1 MSPTD
6 IFRLLST
13 DRFGAYAMSADRVIL
28 FWSSGAQR
36 ILGHRQEE
44 VLGRPCYEVLSGL
57 ALGGFPP
64 GCQDGCPSIRDLP
77 AGLAPTPIRL
87 RMLCASGQRKLVAL
101 TTLVVAGVLDDGPLL
116 AHLFRDPT
124 DEEEFAGVAG
134 DVQDTLRGNGA
145 STLSEG
151 PGVKA
156 PPGNVRTLTP
166 RELEV
171 LRLVSLG
178 WRTPQIAD
186 ELGLSYHTVRNHI
199 RHCRR
204 NLGATTKLDAVLTAM
219 RRGILP
225 VG

>member
-1 MSPTD
+1 MSPND
-6 IFRLLST
+6 FFKILSPN
-13 DRFGAYAMSADRVIL
+13 RFGAYAMSQDHVIL
-28 FWSSGAQR
+28 FWNSGAQR
-36 ILGHRQEE
+36 ILGHRSKD
-44 VLGRPCYEVLSGL
+44 VLGHRCYEVLSGL
-57 ALGGFPP
+57 DLGGFTPE
-64 GCQDGCPSIRDLP
+64 CHAGCPSIRDLR

-101 TTLVVAGVLDDGPLL
+101 TTLVVAGVLDVGPLL

-134 DVQDTLRGNGA
+134 DVQDTLRENGA

-156 PPGNVRTLTP
+156 PTGNVRTLTP

-199 RHCRR
+199 RNCRR
-204 NLGATTKLDAVLTAM
+204 KLGATTKLDAVLTAM

>member
-1 MSPTD
+1 
-6 IFRLLST
+6 
-13 DRFGAYAMSADRVIL
+13 MSADRVIL

-57 ALGGFPP
+57 ELGGFTPE
-64 GCQDGCPSIRDLP
+64 CQAGCPSIRDLW

-87 RMLCASGQRKLVAL
+87 RMLCASGERKLVAL
-101 TTLVVAGVLDDGPLL
+101 TTWVVAGVLDDGPLL
-116 AHLFRDPT
+116 VHLFRDPT
-124 DEEEFAGVAG
+124 DEEESVVVSST
-134 DVQDTLRGNGA
+134 VQDTLRENGA

-151 PGVKA
+151 PGAKA
-156 PPGNVRTLTP
+156 PTGNARTLSP

-178 WRTPQIAD
+178 WKTPQIAD

-199 RHCRR
+199 RHCRWK
-204 NLGATTKLDAVLTAM
+204 LGATTKLEAVLTAM
-219 RRGILP
+219 RQGMLP